1 MLNFLNYIIW
11 SANPEIFS
19 LGFVH
24 IRWYGL
30 LFALGF
36 LLGQWIF
43 TKIFKWEG
51 KPEKDLEI
59 LLVYM
64 VVSTVV
70 GARLGHCLFYQPD
83 YYLSNPIEILKV
95 WEGGLASHG
104 AAIGIIL
111 ALYLYARGR
120 VGQSFFWVADRIV
133 IVVALGGALIRL
145 GNLMNSEI
153 IGKPD
158 NSALAFVFTNSM
170 TETLQSYKDIK
181 VERVSYTR
189 GIRKDTTVNGTTY
202 VPLKMTVE
210 FKKSEIKSED
220 AQLFL
225 RSNLPFLLTPPEDKK
240 KDIPEIQKHFK
251 LFNPQ
256 TAISVNQSDK
266 NHLLTLDIYGIPRHP
281 TQLYEALWCV
291 LMFVGLFMLYYQR
304 KGETP
309 EGQLFGWFLI
319 VLFSFRFFVEY
330 FKENQVDFEATLPL
344 NMGQIL
350 SIPAI
355 LVGIIALVI
364 VARQKKS

>member
-1 MLNFLNYIIW
+1 MLYFLNYIIW
-11 SANPEIFS
+11 SANPEIFDF
-19 LGFVH
+19 GYIQ

-43 TKIFKWEG
+43 GKIFQWEG
-51 KPEKDLEI
+51 KPEKDLEV

-64 VVSTVV
+64 VVSTVI

-120 VGQSFFWVADRIV
+120 AGQSFFWVADRIV

-158 NSALAFVFTNSM
+158 NGAFAFVFTNSM
-170 TETLQSYKDIK
+170 TESLTRMNKQVNK
-181 VERVSYTR
+181 VSYAR
-189 GIRKDTTVNGTTY
+189 SNGRDTTINGTTY
-202 VPLKMTVE
+202 VPLKMTVQL
-210 FKKSEIKSED
+210 KKGDINAEEAKIFV
-220 AQLFL
+220 AG
-225 RSNLPFLLTPPEDKK
+225 NVPFLLAPSEDKNK
-240 KDIPEIQKHFK
+240 ETPEVQKHFK
-251 LFNPQ
+251 LFVNNPKLLLSQ
-256 TAISVNQSDK
+256 NDK
-266 NHLLTLDIYGIPRHP
+266 NHLITLDIYGIPRHP

-291 LMFVGLFMLYYQR
+291 LMFVGLFALYYRR

-319 VLFSFRFFVEY
+319 VLFSFRFVVEY
-330 FKENQVDFEATLPL
+330 LKENQVDFESTLPL

-350 SIPAI
+350 SIPAV
-355 LVGIIALVI
+355 LVGIISLIIA
-364 VARQKKS
+364 ARQKKK